1 MTRSRSSCSR
11 NSILNSKTGKCKV
24 CHSFSLIEL
33 QGIARKRGLSTKG
46 DKEDLCYR
54 ILKKLGGDYTLYSSA
69 ASRRRSYSTKKRAPK
84 SKKRSTSKTSKS
96 SRKSKTSRKSKKSK
110 TQKRKGYRA
119 RKSSS
124 SIVIRVKPYR
134 RKRLTKGQQR
144 SSRYTHSITGSG
156 KQLPLTCIKLNA
168 ESILRYSYFETPFHL
183 PIERCWKFSKSPFKG
198 NSQRTPYARSKSPW
212 TTCSW
217 K

>member
-1 MTRSRSSCSR
+1 MTRSKSCSR

-24 CHSFSLIEL
+24 CHSFSLREL

-69 ASRRRSYSTKKRAPK
+69 SSRGRSYSTKKKATRRK
-84 SKKRSTSKTSKS
+84 ST
-96 SRKSKTSRKSKKSK
+96 RKSKTSRKSKKSK

-124 SIVIRVKPYR
+124 SVIIRVKPYR
-134 RKRLTKGQQR
+134 KRRLTKGQQR
-144 SSRYTHSITGSG
+144 STRYTHSITGEG
-156 KQLPLTCIKLNA
+156 TH
-168 ESILRYSYFETPFHL
+168 ILRHRSTYPSKGVGSFQSRH
-183 PIERCWKFSKSPFKG
+183 SKSTRKG
-198 NSQRTPYARSKSPW
+198 PPMPAQSHRGQRAVGNDGRMWESKPDSRGVFRW
-212 TTCSW
+212 RRL
-217 K
+217 